1 MIPMENQTKH
11 KKVSVYQLALLGL
24 FAALVFAGSKIE
36 VPIPVAIGDVSRIH
50 LGNIFCLL
58 SGFVLGPVYGG
69 LAAGIGSALYDMMNP
84 AYITSAPFTFVFKFA
99 LAAVCGL
106 IAYAGQH
113 KGEHHGLN
121 IAAAVGGSV
130 TYMAL
135 YLGKSFVQG
144 LLLGSEMG
152 AVLTA
157 LATKLVTSSVNAAIA
172 VAVSV
177 PLYTVVRLALKRS
190 HLLEKMV

>member
-1 MIPMENQTKH
+1 MENQTKH

-121 IAAAVGGSV
+121 IAAAVGGSM